1 MHHMYIVFRISSL
14 CILFKTIKRRLP
26 VHVRLPVV
34 WYPAVQNVKAYG
46 INTLTEKQ
54 NYRLELIELIT
65 VADLNSF
72 DWNWTAW
79 VSCSCVNLLFY
90 VLLWSMVL
98 PCESALMMVIS
109 WIGAW
114 NNFASKYVCP
124 TRNRQ
129 LATKN
134 PSKTRIS
141 VVIFGRQIWDNE
153 SSQKH
158 LIKLCISDRVRRVGR
173 DLSWNEMLTWNCGW
187 FMNTTYPLT
196 VVHYSAALKAYYQTS
211 K

>member
-1 MHHMYIVFRISSL
+1 MYTVFRISSL

-65 VADLNSF
+65 VMDSF
-72 DWNWTAW
+72 SWNWTAW

-124 TRNRQ
+124 TRTQQ

-158 LIKLCISDRVRRVGR
+158 FDKIVHIWQSAQSRAWSIMKRNVNLELWLIHEYNISVDCCTLFSRVESV
-173 DLSWNEMLTWNCGW
+173 LSD
-187 FMNTTYPLT
+187 
-196 VVHYSAALKAYYQTS
+196 V
-211 K
+211 